1 MTGTAIEVTMQPM
14 NSVDVVSQSPPAIEV
29 AQVTPVSVEVAI
41 ATIGPRGE
49 KGDPGAVVGV
59 ETVIGDPN
67 ANFAT
72 MYQIFKL

>member
-1 MTGTAIEVTMQPM
+1 MSDTAIEVSMQPM
-14 NSVDVVSQSPPAIEV
+14 NSIDVVSQSPPAIEV
-29 AQVTPVSVEVAI
+29 AQVTPVSVEVSI

-59 ETVIGDPN
+59 EEVVGDPN
-67 ANFAT
+67 ANYAT